1 MGNGERVGIPWPAR
15 FMAFQLMLITPEYWR
30 LRRLR
35 GNKGN
40 DGPSLQRLPVLPILT
55 KDIGGVQIRYAH
67 QENPGKPAVILL
79 SPFPLSLLS
88 FAGIWDRLA
97 RDHDLYAV
105 DLPGFGG
112 SEGGPEHMTFVGQG
126 AFLAEFIAALGIS
139 KPHIVGADVGLP
151 AALMLALEHPELVAS
166 VMVGDG
172 PAVSPSSN
180 GSIIEKMVKS
190 PFWRSV
196 IRASGSAALVDGTKR
211 LAYRSYVPCPKEVS
225 DYVNSYRG
233 RVGLVTQWFK
243 NYPASLA
250 SLSPRL
256 SQIAVPVVV
265 FWGDS
270 DMLLMVENAR
280 RLSDAVPGSR
290 LRVLT
295 DCGHMPHQ
303 DKPDEFVE
311 LVQQWVAE
319 HER

>member
-1 MGNGERVGIPWPAR
+1 MGNGEPVSIPSPAG
-15 FMAFQLMLITPEYWR
+15 FMAFQLMFITPKTGDFGAFAGTR
-30 LRRLR
+30 AMTARRSS
-35 GNKGN
+35 GF
-40 DGPSLQRLPVLPILT
+40 PVLPILT

-88 FAGIWDRLA
+88 FAGVWDRLA

-126 AFLAEFIAALGIS
+126 AFLAEFIAALNIS

-151 AALMLALEHPELVAS
+151 AALMLAIEHPELVAS
-166 VMVGDG
+166 AMVGDG

-190 PFWRSV
+190 PFWHSI

-211 LAYRSYVPCPKEVS
+211 LAYRSYVPCPEEVS

-233 RVGLVTQWFK
+233 RVELLVTQWFWT
-243 NYPASLA
+243 YPASLA
-250 SLSPRL
+250 SLSPPL
-256 SQIAVPVVV
+256 V
-265 FWGDS
+265 
-270 DMLLMVENAR
+270 
-280 RLSDAVPGSR
+280 GSR
-290 LRVLT
+290 FPFWCSGAT
-295 DCGHMPHQ
+295 ATCC
-303 DKPDEFVE
+303 
-311 LVQQWVAE
+311 
-319 HER
+319 